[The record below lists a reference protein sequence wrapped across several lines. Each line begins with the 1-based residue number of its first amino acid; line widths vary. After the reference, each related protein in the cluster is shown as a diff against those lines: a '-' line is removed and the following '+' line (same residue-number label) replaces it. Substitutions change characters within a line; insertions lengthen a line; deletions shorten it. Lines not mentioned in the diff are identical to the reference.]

1 VGRAECGAV
10 RTLAATV
17 LALALAAGAAGAD
30 SGTLHNRLAGTF
42 RVPGV
47 VAGDSTAMVV
57 SLPSGRVVFA
67 RNADLSLEPASNEK
81 LSVTYAALVEL
92 GAAYR
97 FPTALLGQGGRV
109 GDTWEG
115 RLVLKG
121 YGDPSLTSND
131 LRRLVNILW
140 REGIRH
146 VTGGI
151 AADESAFDTR
161 RTAPGWLASF
171 AGNESPPLSALIVDR
186 GAVGNRLVADPALAA
201 ARRFDQLLHKR
212 GITAR
217 GAIVHK
223 AGPQAVTLATIY
235 SDQLSQILQFMDHWS
250 DNFTAEM
257 VLKAIG
263 LQAVGHGTTVAG
275 ADVVRRDLRRG
286 GVPVAGVRIADG
298 SGLSRDD
305 RVTARELATLL
316 VRIWN
321 DPTMRRV
328 VWNSL
333 AVAGQPGTLQNR
345 LLDNPKHRL
354 VRGKT
359 GTTDISSALSGYV
372 GTRFAFVAIENGHPV
387 DYWAAHSAED
397 GVAEALLDDL
407 GQ

>member
-1 VGRAECGAV
+1 MGRAECGSV
-10 RTLAATV
+10 RTLAAIV

-30 SGTLHNRLAGTF
+30 SGTLHSRLAGAF

-115 RLVLKG
+115 RLILKG
-121 YGDPSLTSND
+121 FGDPSLTSSD
-131 LRRLVNILW
+131 LHRLVNILW

-146 VTGGI
+146 VTGGV
-151 AADESAFDTR
+151 AADESAFDTK
-161 RTAPGWLASF
+161 RTAPGWLPSF

-201 ARRFDQLLHKR
+201 ARRFDRLLHQR

-223 AGPQAVTLATIY
+223 AGLQAVTLATIY
-235 SDQLSQILQFMDHWS
+235 SDPLSQILQFMDHWS

-263 LQAVGHGTTVAG
+263 LRGRRPRHHGGRRGRRPARPAQGRGAGRRRAYRRRFGPLPRRPGDGPGARHPARTHLERPHDAKGRLELTRHRRASRARSKTGCSTTPGTASSG
-275 ADVVRRDLRRG
+275 VRRGRPTSPPHSR
-286 GVPVAGVRIADG
+286 AT
-298 SGLSRDD
+298 SGPASR
-305 RVTARELATLL
+305 
-316 VRIWN
+316 
-321 DPTMRRV
+321 
-328 VWNSL
+328 S
-333 AVAGQPGTLQNR
+333 
-345 LLDNPKHRL
+345 
-354 VRGKT
+354 
-359 GTTDISSALSGYV
+359 
-372 GTRFAFVAIENGHPV
+372 
-387 DYWAAHSAED
+387 
-397 GVAEALLDDL
+397 
-407 GQ
+407 

>member
-1 VGRAECGAV
+1 MGRAECGSV
-10 RTLAATV
+10 RTLAAIV

-30 SGTLHNRLAGTF
+30 SGTLHSRLAGTF

-115 RLVLKG
+115 RLILKG
-121 YGDPSLTSND
+121 FGDPSLTSSD
-131 LRRLVNILW
+131 LHRLVNILW

-151 AADESAFDTR
+151 AADESAFDTK
-161 RTAPGWLASF
+161 RTAPGWLPSF

-201 ARRFDQLLHKR
+201 ARRFDRLLHQR

-223 AGPQAVTLATIY
+223 AGLQAVTLATIY
-235 SDQLSQILQFMDHWS
+235 SDPLSQILQFMDHWS

-263 LQAVGHGTTVAG
+263 LQAVGHGTTAAG
-275 ADVVRRDLRRG
+275 ADVVRRDLRRA

-316 VRIWN
+316 VLIWN
-321 DPTMRRV
+321 DPTMRKV

-333 AVAGQPGTLQNR
+333 AIAGEPGTLENR
-345 LLDNPKHRL
+345 LLDNPRHRL

-372 GTRFAFVAIENGHPV
+372 GTRFAFVTIENGHPV

-397 GVAEALLDDL
+397 GVADALLDDL